1 MPGSWV
7 TLGKPPNLFMLNLP
21 HPKGKDTTPYVIGKN
36 PQNDLC
42 EMLAQQGCGNAAD
55 PLRVDNSPSLTRGLV
70 LGHLDTSYSN

>member
-7 TLGKPPNLFMLNLP
+7 TLGKPPNLFMLNLS
-21 HPKGKDTTPYVIGKN
+21 HPKGKDNTPYVIGKN

-42 EMLAQQGCGNAAD
+42 EMLAAD

-70 LGHLDTSYSN
+70 LGHIDTIEKMSL